1 MLKLVGAALLTGG
14 GLALGL
20 GAAGELAERIAAL
33 NALSAALGLLESEL
47 ALRAPAT
54 PELMELLAQRAPEP
68 AAALFRE
75 VCRGLPRLGEVRL
88 QELWGAGLAQLEAL
102 TDQDRRP
109 LLELGAVLGRYDVE
123 AQARAAAA
131 ARRELEE
138 TARRLSERRREESR
152 SYAAV
157 GLTLGLLLAVVLL

>member
-1 MLKLVGAALLTGG
+1 MLKLVGAALLAGG

-20 GAAGELAERIAAL
+20 GAAGELTRRVDTL
-33 NALSAALGLLESEL
+33 NALAAALGLLESEL

-54 PELMELLAQRAPEP
+54 PELMERLARSAPEP
-68 AAALFRE
+68 AAGLFRE
-75 VCRGLPRLGEVRL
+75 VARGLPRLGEVDFL
-88 QELWGAGLAQLEAL
+88 TLWRAGLARLDAL
-102 TDQDRRP
+102 TEEDRRP

-123 AQARAAAA
+123 AQTQAAAA

-138 TARRLSERRREESR
+138 TARRLAARRREEGR